1 LTLQLKPGGT
11 NISIINLEHH
21 ALDLEYNLRGH
32 GTQPGTK
39 RGGEQAASQVLEPG

>member
-21 ALDLEYNLRGH
+21 ALDLEYNLLAK
-32 GTQPGTK
+32 K
-39 RGGEQAASQVLEPG
+39 RTWPFALEVE